1 MNLISKRS
9 ALESDD
15 VCSKP
20 TVQRHL
26 RWSEILLYSL
36 CFASCTARA
45 NALSRPR
52 KFAGASFYFVLVILI
67 YA

>member
-20 TVQRHL
+20 TVQTISVGL
-26 RWSEILLYSL
+26 RYYYIACALPRVPRGRMPCRDLANSPVLRSTSFWLY
-36 CFASCTARA
+36 
-45 NALSRPR
+45 
-52 KFAGASFYFVLVILI
+52 
-67 YA
+67 